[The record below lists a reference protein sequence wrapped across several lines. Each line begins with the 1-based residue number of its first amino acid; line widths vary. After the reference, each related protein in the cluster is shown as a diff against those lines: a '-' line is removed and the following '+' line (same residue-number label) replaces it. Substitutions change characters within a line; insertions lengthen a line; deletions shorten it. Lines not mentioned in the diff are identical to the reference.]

1 MGHRLGIF
9 ATFLMTDLFATILFV
24 CRYAKVFASKLPF
37 DQRCPEYIESCKI
50 GLLVLD
56 YTCLGTKLEGSGATN
71 MYILRLSCG
80 A

>member
-1 MGHRLGIF
+1 LVFF
-9 ATFLMTDLFATILFV
+9 ATFEMMDLFATILFV
-24 CRYAKVFASKLPF
+24 CRYAKVFAAKLPF

-50 GLLVLD
+50 GMLVLD
-56 YTCLGTKLEGSGATN
+56 YTCLGTKFEGSDAAT